1 MIKGTNQGSNNPPVT
16 SKGDRHGMPR
26 TPTKAGPLPNPLP
39 TKPTARE
46 NGYSGR
52 DRVK

>member
-1 MIKGTNQGSNNPPVT
+1 MSNNPPVK
-16 SKGDRHGMPR
+16 SKGDYHGKPH
-26 TPTKAGPLPNPLP
+26 PHTKAGPLPNPLP

-46 NGYSGR
+46 SGYAGT